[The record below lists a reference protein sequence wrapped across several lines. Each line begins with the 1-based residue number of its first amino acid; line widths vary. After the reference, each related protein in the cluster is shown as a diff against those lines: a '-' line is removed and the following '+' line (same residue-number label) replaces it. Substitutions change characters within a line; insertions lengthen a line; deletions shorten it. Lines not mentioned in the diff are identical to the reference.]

1 MREPRNEFGRELRK
15 LRRAR
20 GFSQA
25 RLAELAGV
33 TASYLS
39 QLETGER
46 RSTPGVIR
54 RLSPHLEVSPNHLFA
69 RIGMVEM
76 DLAGTLADN
85 REYVNR
91 LAPGLTRE
99 QAEEMANYLTYLD
112 FKKQALKGTPDAESE
127 AEVEMPDDRRTARR
141 ERSVG
146 GKRDG
151 E

>member
-1 MREPRNEFGRELRK
+1 MREPRNEFGRGLRE

-25 RLAELAGV
+25 QLADLAGV

-46 RSTPGVIR
+46 RPTPAVIR
-54 RLSPHLEVSPNHLFA
+54 RLSPHLKVNSNLLFA
-69 RIGMVEM
+69 RIGMIEM
-76 DLAGTLADN
+76 DLAGTLAGN
-85 REYVNR
+85 REYVDR

-99 QAEEMANYLTYLD
+99 QAEEIANYLTYLE
-112 FKKQALKGTPDAESE
+112 FKKQALEEAADAGGEG
-127 AEVEMPDDRRTARR
+127 AVEMREDRRTARR
-141 ERSVG
+141 RHSVEG
-146 GKRDG
+146 RQNG